1 MICIVIIE
9 STLPIVYLQTQP
21 FRIQIVPIQ
30 PAILSTSTGNLKSET
45 ITRFIVTILD

>member
-1 MICIVIIE
+1 MICIVIIQ
-9 STLPIVYLQTQP
+9 STLPIVCLQAQS

-45 ITRFIVTILD
+45 IIQSIVTILD